1 MARQY
6 LIGAALLI
14 ALIVFPV
21 ISPWATVILTVALCE
36 GLAALGILVL
46 LRAGQVSFGHGLFFA
61 FSAYVV
67 AFMAAASFGHE
78 VLLLVPIATAASGLV
93 AAIVGLF
100 IVRYR
105 AIFFGMLNLAIS
117 MVFFSLLEKLFS
129 VTGGAD
135 GKRVP
140 RPTLAGMTLDRE
152 TFEFWMFY
160 ITLALAVVAALGVA
174 RYLVSPGGK
183 ALEAIK
189 SNETRLEYLGVS
201 SRKVLYGAYLLSG
214 LLAGLGG
221 AIIALVSGHVTPEL
235 AYWVRSG
242 EFVFIAILGGVGG
255 VAGPFLGALM
265 FQIIRGYAAV
275 HAPETWHAVLG
286 VMLLVIIFFAPSGLY
301 GLIAGRK
308 RAAAATSGEEGGR

>member
-1 MARQY
+1 MVRQ
-6 LIGAALLI
+6 LVLGAALLI
-14 ALIVFPV
+14 ALALFPLF
-21 ISPWATVILTVALCE
+21 SPWSTVILTVALCE
-36 GLAALGILVL
+36 GLAALGIMVL
-46 LRAGQVSFGHGLFFA
+46 LRAGQVSFGHGLFFS
-61 FSAYVV
+61 FSAYTV
-67 AFMAAASFGHE
+67 AFMAAAKLGHE
-78 VLLLVPIATAASGLV
+78 ALILIPIATAASGLL

-117 MVFFSLLEKLFS
+117 MVFFSLLEKLFPI
-129 VTGGAD
+129 TGGAD

-140 RPTLAGMTLDRE
+140 RPTLAGMEFGRE
-152 TFEFWMFY
+152 QFELWIFY
-160 ITLALAVVAALGVA
+160 ITLGLCLVAARFVA
-174 RYLVSPGGK
+174 RYLTSPGGK

-201 SRKVLYGAYLLSG
+201 PRKVLFGAYLLSG

-221 AIIALVSGHVTPEL
+221 AVIALVSGHVTPEL

-242 EFVFIAILGGVGG
+242 EFVFIAILGGIGG

-275 HAPETWHAVLG
+275 YAPETWHAVLG
-286 VMLLVIIFFAPSGLY
+286 VMLLAIIFFAPAGLY
-301 GLIAGRK
+301 GIATGSRRK
-308 RAAAATSGEEGGR
+308 EGGR

>member
-1 MARQY
+1 MRRQI
-6 LIGAALLI
+6 LVGAGLLVALV
-14 ALIVFPV
+14 VFPLV
-21 ISPWATVILTVALCE
+21 SPWATVILTVALCE

-46 LRAGQVSFGHGLFFA
+46 LRAGQVSFGHGLYFA
-61 FSAYVV
+61 FAAYVV
-67 AFMAAASFGHE
+67 AFLAAAKFGHE
-78 VLLLVPIATAASGLV
+78 VLLLVPIGTAASGLL
-93 AAIVGLF
+93 AALVGLF
-100 IVRYR
+100 VVRYR

-140 RPTLAGMTLDRE
+140 RPTLAGLTLERE
-152 TFEFWMFY
+152 AFEFWMFY
-160 ITLALAVVAALGVA
+160 ITLALAALAATFVA

-189 SNETRLEYLGVS
+189 SNETRLEYVGVS
-201 SRKVLYGAYLLSG
+201 SRKVLFGAYLLSG

-275 HAPETWHAVLG
+275 YAPETWHSVLG
-286 VMLLVIIFFAPSGLY
+286 VMLLVIIFFAPSGLF
-301 GLIAGRK
+301 GLLAGRK
-308 RAAAATSGEEGGR
+308 RAASPEPAAR

>member
-1 MARQY
+1 MVRQ
-6 LIGAALLI
+6 LVLGAALLV
-14 ALIVFPV
+14 ALALFPLF
-21 ISPWATVILTVALCE
+21 SPWSTVILTVALCE
-36 GLAALGILVL
+36 GLAALGIMVL
-46 LRAGQVSFGHGLFFA
+46 LRAGQVSFGHGLFFS
-61 FSAYVV
+61 FSAYTV
-67 AFMAAASFGHE
+67 AFMAAAKLGHE
-78 VLLLVPIATAASGLV
+78 ALILIPVATAASGLL

-117 MVFFSLLEKLFS
+117 MVFFSLLEKLFPI
-129 VTGGAD
+129 TGGAD

-140 RPTLAGMTLDRE
+140 RPTLAGMEFGRE
-152 TFEFWMFY
+152 QFELWIFY
-160 ITLALAVVAALGVA
+160 ITLGLCLVAALFVA
-174 RYLVSPGGK
+174 RYLTSPGGK

-201 SRKVLYGAYLLSG
+201 PRKVLFGAYLLSG

-221 AIIALVSGHVTPEL
+221 AVIALVSGHVTPEL

-242 EFVFIAILGGVGG
+242 EFVFIAILGGIGG

-275 HAPETWHAVLG
+275 YAPETWHAVLG
-286 VMLLVIIFFAPSGLY
+286 VMLLAIIFFAPAGLY
-301 GLIAGRK
+301 GIATGSRRK
-308 RAAAATSGEEGGR
+308 EGGR

>member
-1 MARQY
+1 MARQ
-6 LIGAALLI
+6 LVLGAALLI
-14 ALIVFPV
+14 ALALFPLF
-21 ISPWATVILTVALCE
+21 SPWSTVILTVALCE
-36 GLAALGILVL
+36 GLAALGIMVL
-46 LRAGQVSFGHGLFFA
+46 LRAGQVSFGHGLFFS
-61 FSAYVV
+61 FSAYAV
-67 AFMAAASFGHE
+67 AFMAAAKLGHE
-78 VLLLVPIATAASGLV
+78 ALILIPVATAASGLL

-117 MVFFSLLEKLFS
+117 MVFFSLLEKLFPI
-129 VTGGAD
+129 TGGAD

-140 RPTLAGMTLDRE
+140 RPTLAGMEFGRE
-152 TFEFWMFY
+152 QFELWIFY
-160 ITLALAVVAALGVA
+160 ITLGLCLVAALFVA
-174 RYLVSPGGK
+174 RYLTSPGGK

-201 SRKVLYGAYLLSG
+201 PRKVLFGAYLLSG

-221 AIIALVSGHVTPEL
+221 AVIALVSGHVTPEL

-242 EFVFIAILGGVGG
+242 EFVFIAILGGIGG

-275 HAPETWHAVLG
+275 YAPETWHAVLG
-286 VMLLVIIFFAPSGLY
+286 VMLLAIIFFAPAGLY
-301 GLIAGRK
+301 GIATGSRRK
-308 RAAAATSGEEGGR
+308 EGGR

>member
-14 ALIVFPV
+14 ALIVFPL

-67 AFMAAASFGHE
+67 AFMAAAKVGHE

-140 RPTLAGMTLDRE
+140 RPTLAGLTLDRE

-183 ALEAIK
+183 
-189 SNETRLEYLGVS
+189 
-201 SRKVLYGAYLLSG
+201 
-214 LLAGLGG
+214 
-221 AIIALVSGHVTPEL
+221 
-235 AYWVRSG
+235 
-242 EFVFIAILGGVGG
+242 
-255 VAGPFLGALM
+255 
-265 FQIIRGYAAV
+265 
-275 HAPETWHAVLG
+275 
-286 VMLLVIIFFAPSGLY
+286 
-301 GLIAGRK
+301 
-308 RAAAATSGEEGGR
+308 

>member
-1 MARQY
+1 MARQ
-6 LIGAALLI
+6 LVLGAALII
-14 ALIVFPV
+14 ALAIFPLF
-21 ISPWATVILTVALCE
+21 SPWSTVILTVALCE
-36 GLAALGILVL
+36 GLAALGIMVL
-46 LRAGQVSFGHGLFFA
+46 LRAGQVSFGHGLFFS

-67 AFMAAASFGHE
+67 AFMAAAKLGHE
-78 VLLLVPIATAASGLV
+78 ALILIPVATAASGLL
-93 AAIVGLF
+93 AAVVGLF

-129 VTGGAD
+129 ITGGAD

-140 RPTLAGMTLDRE
+140 RPTLAGMEFGRE
-152 TFEFWMFY
+152 QFELWTFY
-160 ITLALAVVAALGVA
+160 ITLALCLVAALFVA

-201 SRKVLYGAYLLSG
+201 PRKVLFGAYLLSG

-242 EFVFIAILGGVGG
+242 EFVFIAILGGIGG

-275 HAPETWHAVLG
+275 YAPETWHAVLG
-286 VMLLVIIFFAPSGLY
+286 IMLLAIIFLAPAGLY
-301 GLIAGRK
+301 GILTGSRRKEGR
-308 RAAAATSGEEGGR
+308 R

>member
-1 MARQY
+1 MKRQH
-6 LIGAALLI
+6 LIGAALFAGLV
-14 ALIVFPV
+14 VFPL
-21 ISPWATVILTVALCE
+21 ISPWSITILTLALCE
-36 GLAALGILVL
+36 GLAALGIMVL
-46 LRAGQVSFGHGLFFA
+46 LRAGQVSFGHGLYFA

-67 AFMAAASFGHE
+67 AFMAAARIGHE
-78 VLLLVPIATAASGLV
+78 ALLLVPIATAASGLL
-93 AAIVGLF
+93 AAVIGLF

-129 VTGGAD
+129 ITGGAD

-140 RPTLAGMTLDRE
+140 RPTLAGLELGRE
-152 TFEFWMFY
+152 SFEFWMFY
-160 ITLALAVVAALGVA
+160 ITLALVVLAALGVG
-174 RYLVSPGGK
+174 RYLASPGGK

-201 SRKVLYGAYLLSG
+201 SRKVLFGAYLTSG

-242 EFVFIAILGGVGG
+242 EFVFIAILGGGGG
-255 VAGPFLGALM
+255 VAGRFLGALM

-275 HAPETWHAVLG
+275 YAPETWHAVLG
-286 VMLLVIIFFAPSGLY
+286 IMLLAIIFFAPSGLY
-301 GLIAGRK
+301 GLIAGRAGPG
-308 RAAAATSGEEGGR
+308 AAK

>member
-1 MARQY
+1 MARQFV
-6 LIGAALLI
+6 LGAALII
-14 ALIVFPV
+14 ALAIFPLF
-21 ISPWATVILTVALCE
+21 SPWSTVILTVALCE
-36 GLAALGILVL
+36 GLAALGIMVL
-46 LRAGQVSFGHGLFFA
+46 LRAGQVSFGHGLFFS

-67 AFMAAASFGHE
+67 AFMAAAKLGHE
-78 VLLLVPIATAASGLV
+78 ALILIPVATAASGLL
-93 AAIVGLF
+93 AAVVGLF

-140 RPTLAGMTLDRE
+140 RPTLAGMEFGRE
-152 TFEFWMFY
+152 QFELWTFY
-160 ITLALAVVAALGVA
+160 ITLGLCLVAALFVA
-174 RYLVSPGGK
+174 RYLASPGGK

-201 SRKVLYGAYLLSG
+201 PRRVLFGAYLLSG

-242 EFVFIAILGGVGG
+242 EFVFIAILGGIGG

-275 HAPETWHAVLG
+275 YAPETWHAVLG
-286 VMLLVIIFFAPSGLY
+286 IMLLAIIFLAPAGLY
-301 GLIAGRK
+301 GILTGSRRGEGR
-308 RAAAATSGEEGGR
+308 R

>member
-1 MARQY
+1 MVRQ
-6 LIGAALLI
+6 LVLGAALLI
-14 ALIVFPV
+14 ALALFPLF
-21 ISPWATVILTVALCE
+21 SPWSTVILTVALCE
-36 GLAALGILVL
+36 GLAALGIMVL
-46 LRAGQVSFGHGLFFA
+46 LRAGQVSFGHGLFFS
-61 FSAYVV
+61 FSAYTV
-67 AFMAAASFGHE
+67 AFMAAAKLGHE
-78 VLLLVPIATAASGLV
+78 ALILIPVATAASGLL

-117 MVFFSLLEKLFS
+117 MVFFSLLEKLFPI
-129 VTGGAD
+129 TGGAD

-140 RPTLAGMTLDRE
+140 RPTLAGMEFGRE
-152 TFEFWMFY
+152 QFELWIFY
-160 ITLALAVVAALGVA
+160 ITLGLCLVAALFVA
-174 RYLVSPGGK
+174 RYLTSPGGK

-201 SRKVLYGAYLLSG
+201 PRKVLFGAYLLSG

-221 AIIALVSGHVTPEL
+221 AVIALVSGHVTPEL

-242 EFVFIAILGGVGG
+242 EFVFIAILGGIGG

-275 HAPETWHAVLG
+275 YAPETWHAVLG
-286 VMLLVIIFFAPSGLY
+286 VMLLAIIFFAPAGLY
-301 GLIAGRK
+301 GIATGSRRK
-308 RAAAATSGEEGGR
+308 EGGR